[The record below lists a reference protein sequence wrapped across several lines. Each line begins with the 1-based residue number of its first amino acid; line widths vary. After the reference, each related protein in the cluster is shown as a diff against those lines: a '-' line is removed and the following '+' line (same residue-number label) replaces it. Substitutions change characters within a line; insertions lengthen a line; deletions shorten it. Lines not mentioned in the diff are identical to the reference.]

1 MLCHIIG
8 FGVVFIC
15 VFFLL
20 ERCFFNKC
28 DILYSWYRVQD
39 VEEDIDVLILGNS
52 HAFTS
57 TNAAVLEEAMNERGV
72 NCEVFASSSQNM
84 ELTLVHLKTALKYK
98 KPKYILLEV
107 FSPILDNKA
116 TLVEGGPKGNLL
128 MDLDGIH
135 NYADKFSAL
144 CTLVDWK
151 SMPEGMFQLCRPAH
165 RWDRWN
171 IKRNRSIKVSNTHG
185 YEAASTAKSFATG
198 TKRVEDIENACK
210 AAYSNHELEELADY
224 NRDAL
229 VEFLD
234 ITKQNDINVVLYK
247 APTMRDDDFGL
258 VNEVFTIA
266 KDYDNVVLC
275 QDTRCDMLEMG
286 LELEDF
292 YDDGHLN
299 KRGEKNLHII
309 LEICF
314 QLNSICLLTGIGFMH
329 IKEKKLSAWLMD
341 NLCIVWK
348 ITVQIHYINLN
359 YIKKI
364 LLLKKL
370 IFRKITIMY
379 VK

>member
-1 MLCHIIG
+1 
-8 FGVVFIC
+8 
-15 VFFLL
+15 
-20 ERCFFNKC
+20 
-28 DILYSWYRVQD
+28 
-39 VEEDIDVLILGNS
+39 
-52 HAFTS
+52 
-57 TNAAVLEEAMNERGV
+57 
-72 NCEVFASSSQNM
+72 
-84 ELTLVHLKTALKYK
+84 
-98 KPKYILLEV
+98 
-107 FSPILDNKA
+107 
-116 TLVEGGPKGNLL
+116 

-299 KRGEKNLHII
+299 KRGGENLHII

>member
-1 MLCHIIG
+1 
-8 FGVVFIC
+8 
-15 VFFLL
+15 
-20 ERCFFNKC
+20 
-28 DILYSWYRVQD
+28 
-39 VEEDIDVLILGNS
+39 
-52 HAFTS
+52 
-57 TNAAVLEEAMNERGV
+57 
-72 NCEVFASSSQNM
+72 M
-84 ELTLVHLKTALKYK
+84 ELTLVHLKTALEYK

-116 TLVEGGPKGNLL
+116 TLAEGGPKGNLL

-171 IKRNRSIKVSNTHG
+171 IKRNRKIKVSNTHG

-198 TKRVEDIENACK
+198 TKRVEDIESACR

-234 ITKQNDINVVLYK
+234 ITKQNGINVVLYK
-247 APTMRDDDFGL
+247 APTMRTDDFGR
-258 VNEVFTIA
+258 VNEVFAIA

-299 KRGEKNLHII
+299 KRGGEKFTYYFGNL
-309 LEICF
+309 
-314 QLNSICLLTGIGFMH
+314 
-329 IKEKKLSAWLMD
+329 LSAELDLPIDWD
-341 NLCIVWK
+341 RVYAYKGEK
-348 ITVQIHYINLN
+348 IECLADGQFMYSMEN
-359 YIKKI
+359 YCTDTLYQFELYKENTLVEKI
-364 LLLKKL
+364 DFSENNYYVCEIDISNSTEYKL
-370 IFRKITIMY
+370 ICSMIPTECKEQKEACEDYIRVEFMKQNQCIIE
-379 VK
+379 